1 MTKTTVNAKG
11 KLITPAM
18 KKYNAIIQ
26 AGKIEEREIISM
38 RSFMHKS
45 KENARFI
52 FDAMNDYRDT
62 NQDQNLSLSPDQN
75 QKGYDFLM
83 NCWKTPRGIERKNNP
98 FGYREQA
105 ILENFSHFEL
115 KGFYNAG
122 NAYRNF
128 YLPLYECISKDG
140 NSFEYYYN
148 GEVNIVG

>member
-1 MTKTTVNAKG
+1 MTQTTINEKG
-11 KLITPAM
+11 VLITPTM
-18 KKYNAIIQ
+18 KKYAVIIKT
-26 AGKIEEREIISM
+26 GYIDEREIISM

-52 FDAMNDYRDT
+52 FDAMNEFREK
-62 NQDQNLSLSPDQN
+62 NQDGNLSLSADQS

-83 NCWKTPRGIERKNNP
+83 NVWKTPRGIERKNSP

-105 ILENFSHFEL
+105 ILENFSRFEL
-115 KGFYNAG
+115 KDFYNAG
-122 NAYRNF
+122 NTHHDF

-148 GEVNIVG
+148 GKVNIVG